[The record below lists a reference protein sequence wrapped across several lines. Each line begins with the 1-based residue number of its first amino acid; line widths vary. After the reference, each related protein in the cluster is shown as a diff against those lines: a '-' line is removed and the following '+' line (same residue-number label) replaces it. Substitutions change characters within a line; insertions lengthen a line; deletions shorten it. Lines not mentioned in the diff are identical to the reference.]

1 MSNLFAPKLVFLCS
15 PDFGQFWRKQGL
27 EDLFMGDTQIVL
39 RCDREDY
46 QTPVQGERNVFV
58 DYFGG
63 VRVQVGTQ
71 RLTFKASIKDPRETA
86 LIMMTELAKPPSTN
100 QQVILTCYD
109 YHRRVDRADMVRG
122 FRIRQGILH
131 VDSGTGTLSQ
141 GYIYCPTRTEVV
153 PRDRQYF
160 TQGFGLEFLEK
171 ERDIWNFGG

>member
-1 MSNLFAPKLVFLCS
+1 MSNLFAPKLVFLCA

-27 EDLFMGDTQIVL
+27 EDLFLGDTQIVL

-86 LIMMTELAKPPSTN
+86 LIMMTELAKPPGGN

-109 YHRRVDRADMVRG
+109 YHRRVDRNDMVRG

-141 GYIYCPTRTEVV
+141 GYIHCPSRMEVV
-153 PRDRQYF
+153 PANRQYY
-160 TQGFGLEFLEK
+160 TQGFGLEFIEK
-171 ERDIWNFGG
+171 ERDIWNLGG

>member
-1 MSNLFAPKLVFLCS
+1 MGNLFKPKLVFLCH
-15 PDFGQFWRKQGL
+15 PDFGKFWRTQGL

-46 QTPVQGERNVFV
+46 QTPVQGERNVLV

-71 RLTFKASIKDPRETA
+71 RLTFRASIKDPREKA
-86 LIMMTELAKPPSTN
+86 LIMISELAKPPTAN

-109 YHRRVDRADMVRG
+109 YHRRVDREDMLRG
-122 FRIRQGILH
+122 FRIRRGILH
-131 VDSGTGTLSQ
+131 VDSGAGTLSQ
-141 GYIYCPTRTEVV
+141 GYIDCPTRQEIV
-153 PRDRQYF
+153 PANRQYF

-171 ERDIWNFGG
+171 DRDTWNFGG